1 MISSTLQKPE
11 LHNWWR
17 NNNVYKKSA
26 LFWERLIVLLALLWA
41 LILDGLL
48 VFGGRSYA
56 VPYPARHLCSSLSP
70 GMKVD
75 DAKAKITSFGRPDW
89 LERRNEQLIIASHDS
104 GCLVDI
110 DPS

>member
-1 MISSTLQKPE
+1 MFT
-11 LHNWWR
+11 
-17 NNNVYKKSA
+17 KSLLYA
-26 LFWERLIVLLALLWA
+26 GSVLLALLWA

-56 VPYPARHLCSSLSP
+56 VPSPARHLCSSLSP

-75 DAKAKITSFGRPDW
+75 DAKTKITSFGRPDW

-104 GCLVDI
+104 GCFVNI
-110 DPS
+110 DPSTNLISKVVATNAAIQF